1 MTFLSGYDNTVA
13 EYINIARENVMT
25 ENANASSKNSITEGV
40 IWKQLLVFF
49 FPILLGTFFQQIYNT
64 ADAMVVG
71 RFVGKE
77 ALACVGGST
86 AQIIN
91 LIVGFFVGLSSGAT
105 VVLAQYYGAKD
116 ERNVSKAMHTA
127 AAFAIIGGLII
138 TILGIVL
145 TPQMLALLNTPE
157 NLMEGSGLYLRIYF
171 AGAIFVFIYNI
182 GSGLLRA
189 VGDSKRP
196 LYFLIVCC
204 CLNIILD
211 LVLVVGAHMGV
222 TGVAIGTFISQGVS
236 AILIIIALM
245 RTQDMYQ
252 LKPKKIRLHGS
263 IFKSLLRIGLPA
275 GLESVL
281 YTISNMII
289 QASLNSFGTDTV
301 AAWTAYGKMDS
312 LFWMVLSAFGISI
325 TTFVGQ
331 NFGAKKYDRMRK
343 SVRVCLGLAIGVSL
357 VLTVFFLAL
366 GHYVFMLFTTDQN
379 VIQIGMGIMH
389 IMLPGYTIYVFIEI
403 LAGALRGTGD
413 VIIPMTIT
421 CGGICVLRVIWIMAA
436 MPMRP
441 QISTIIISYPIS
453 WIITAI
459 LFILYYTF
467 RQRQRMRQEKE
478 SLS

>member
-1 MTFLSGYDNTVA
+1 
-13 EYINIARENVMT
+13 MT
-25 ENANASSKNSITEGV
+25 ETTKTSAAKNSITEGT
-40 IWKQLLVFF
+40 IWKQLLIFF

-116 ERNVSKAMHTA
+116 ENNVSRAMHTA
-127 AAFAIIGGLII
+127 AAFAIMGGLII
-138 TILGIVL
+138 TVLGIIL

-157 NLMEGSGLYLRIYF
+157 NLMEGSALYLRIYF

-196 LYFLIVCC
+196 LYFLIICC

-222 TGVAIGTFISQGVS
+222 AGVAVGTFISQGVS
-236 AILIIIALM
+236 AILIIITLM
-245 RTQDMYQ
+245 RTKDMYQ
-252 LKPKKIRLHGS
+252 LKPGKIHIYGS
-263 IFKSLLRIGLPA
+263 IFKSLLHIGLPA

-312 LFWMVLSAFGISI
+312 MFWMVLSAFGISI

-331 NFGAKKYDRMRK
+331 NFGARKYDRMRK

-357 VLTVFFLAL
+357 ILTLFFIFL
-366 GHYVFMLFTTDQN
+366 GQYVFMLFTTDTS
-379 VIQIGMGIMH
+379 VIDIGMGIMR
-389 IMLPGYTIYVFIEI
+389 IMLPGYT
-403 LAGALRGTGD
+403 L
-413 VIIPMTIT
+413 
-421 CGGICVLRVIWIMAA
+421 
-436 MPMRP
+436 
-441 QISTIIISYPIS
+441 
-453 WIITAI
+453 
-459 LFILYYTF
+459 
-467 RQRQRMRQEKE
+467 
-478 SLS
+478 SLIHI

>member
-1 MTFLSGYDNTVA
+1 
-13 EYINIARENVMT
+13 MT
-25 ENANASSKNSITEGV
+25 ETTKTSAAKNSITEGT
-40 IWKQLLVFF
+40 IWKQLLIFF

-116 ERNVSKAMHTA
+116 ENNVSRAMHTA
-127 AAFAIIGGLII
+127 AAFAIMGGLII
-138 TILGIVL
+138 TVLGIIL

-157 NLMEGSGLYLRIYF
+157 NLMEGSALYLRIYF

-196 LYFLIVCC
+196 LYFLIICC

-222 TGVAIGTFISQGVS
+222 AGVAVGTFISQGVS
-236 AILIIIALM
+236 AILIIITLM
-245 RTQDMYQ
+245 RTKDMYQ
-252 LKPKKIRLHGS
+252 LKPGKIHIYGS
-263 IFKSLLRIGLPA
+263 IFKSLLHIGLPA

-312 LFWMVLSAFGISI
+312 MFWMVLSAFGISI

-331 NFGAKKYDRMRK
+331 NFGARKYDRMRK

-357 VLTVFFLAL
+357 ILTLFFIFL
-366 GHYVFMLFTTDQN
+366 GQYVFMLFTTDTS
-379 VIQIGMGIMH
+379 VIDIGMGIMR

-413 VIIPMTIT
+413 VIIPMIIT
-421 CGGICVLRVIWIMAA
+421 CGGICVLRVVWILIA

-441 QISTIIISYPIS
+441 QISTIIFSYPIS
-453 WIITAI
+453 WIITAV

-467 RQRQRMRQEKE
+467 RQRQQIRREKAE
-478 SLS
+478 QA